1 MELELYLINISMSEF
16 DKTAN
21 DILRGLN
28 ENFINSASDAIQHRW
43 AKTIAHPGLG
53 EEDEEF
59 LVVDHSLTA
68 DGVVEEYYVDYKDEL
83 ISVPADEATIIV
95 AEGHGDEEEP
105 ADDEEDH
112 KETKKQKKF
121 GGNKGDRPRRFDK
134 KTGRKSEE
142 RDFGGKH
149 GDHPEEDE
157 EELNSIRE
165 AYGLPKKRK
174 GPHGTRPKLNCRS
187 VHSL

>member
-1 MELELYLINISMSEF
+1 MSEF

-21 DILRGLN
+21 AILRRLN
-28 ENFINSASDAIQHRW
+28 ENYINSADDAIQHRW

-68 DGVVEEYYVDYKDEL
+68 DGVVEEYYVDYNDEL
-83 ISVPADEATIIV
+83 ISVPAGEATIV
-95 AEGHGDEEEP
+95 ALEEHGEETEMPKHKKKEDEEKKKKK
-105 ADDEEDH
+105 DHDEDH
-112 KETKKQKKF
+112 
-121 GGNKGDRPRRFDK
+121 DD
-134 KTGRKSEE
+134 
-142 RDFGGKH
+142 
-149 GDHPEEDE
+149 EEDE

-174 GPHGTRPKLNCRS
+174 GPHGARPKLNCRS

>member
-1 MELELYLINISMSEF
+1 MSEF

-21 DILRGLN
+21 EILKRLN
-28 ENFINSASDAIQHRW
+28 ENYINSADDAIRHQW

-105 ADDEEDH
+105 ADD
-112 KETKKQKKF
+112 
-121 GGNKGDRPRRFDK
+121 DK
-134 KTGRKSEE
+134 KEDEE
-142 RDFGGKH
+142 KEK
-149 GDHPEEDE
+149 DHEEDE
-157 EELNSIRE
+157 EERNSIRE
-165 AYGLPKKRK
+165 SYGLPKKRK

>member
-1 MELELYLINISMSEF
+1 MSEF
-16 DKTAN
+16 DKAAN
-21 DILRGLN
+21 AILRGLN
-28 ENFINSASDAIQHRW
+28 ENYINSADDAIQHFW

-59 LVVDHSLTA
+59 LVVDHSLNA

-83 ISVPADEATIIV
+83 ISVPADEATII
-95 AEGHGDEEEP
+95 EGGGHPP
-105 ADDEEDH
+105 ADEED
-112 KETKKQKKF
+112 
-121 GGNKGDRPRRFDK
+121 DDK
-134 KTGRKSEE
+134 KEDEE
-142 RDFGGKH
+142 KDKKK
-149 GDHPEEDE
+149 DHDEDE

-174 GPHGTRPKLNCRS
+174 GPHGEKPKLNCRS

>member
-1 MELELYLINISMSEF
+1 MSEF

-21 DILRGLN
+21 EILKRLN
-28 ENFINSASDAIQHRW
+28 ENYINSADDAIQHQW

-105 ADDEEDH
+105 ADD
-112 KETKKQKKF
+112 
-121 GGNKGDRPRRFDK
+121 DK
-134 KTGRKSEE
+134 KEDEE
-142 RDFGGKH
+142 KEK
-149 GDHPEEDE
+149 DHEEDE
-157 EELNSIRE
+157 EERNSIRE
-165 AYGLPKKRK
+165 SYGLPKKRK

>member
-1 MELELYLINISMSEF
+1 MSEF

-21 DILRGLN
+21 EILKRLN
-28 ENFINSASDAIQHRW
+28 ENYINSADDAIQHHW

-59 LVVDHSLTA
+59 LVVDHSLNA

-83 ISVPADEATIIV
+83 ISVPADEATII
-95 AEGHGDEEEP
+95 EGDEHNEMPVDKDKKKKKE
-105 ADDEEDH
+105 DEEHD
-112 KETKKQKKF
+112 
-121 GGNKGDRPRRFDK
+121 DK
-134 KTGRKSEE
+134 DEE
-142 RDFGGKH
+142 
-149 GDHPEEDE
+149 E

-174 GPHGTRPKLNCRS
+174 GPHGEKPKLNCRS

>member
-1 MELELYLINISMSEF
+1 MSEF

-21 DILRGLN
+21 DILKGLN
-28 ENFINSASDAIQHRW
+28 ENFINSAADAIQHQW

-174 GPHGTRPKLNCRS
+174 GPHGARSKLNCRS

>member
-1 MELELYLINISMSEF
+1 MELELNLINIFMSEF

-21 DILRGLN
+21 AILKRLN
-28 ENFINSASDAIQHRW
+28 ENFVNSADDAIQHQW

-83 ISVPADEATIIV
+83 VSVPADEATVVV
-95 AEGHGDEEEP
+95 AEGHGDEEED
-105 ADDEEDH
+105 ADHDKKEDEE
-112 KETKKQKKF
+112 K
-121 GGNKGDRPRRFDK
+121 DK
-134 KTGRKSEE
+134 KK
-142 RDFGGKH
+142 
-149 GDHPEEDE
+149 DHDEDE

-174 GPHGTRPKLNCRS
+174 GPHGEKPKLNCRS